1 MKPKLKCVIY
11 TRKSTNDG
19 LEQDFNS
26 LDAQREACEAYI
38 KSQAHEGWTC
48 LKDKYDDGAY
58 SGATLDRPAMQALL
72 GRVKAG
78 EIDVIVVYKV
88 DRLTRSLTDFAKLVE
103 LFDTHKVSFVSVTQ
117 QFNTTSSIGRLT
129 LNVLLSFAQFEREV
143 TAERIRDKIAA
154 SRKKGKW
161 MGGSVPIGYDV
172 KDKKLVPN
180 KAEAK
185 DVRKIFELYLEIG
198 NIRSLLIALKAE
210 GIKPKA
216 TKQNGGKTDFSR
228 GQLAHLLKSPVYIGK
243 ARHKDKIYEGEHEAI
258 LTNELFDQVQAKM
271 KAQAPF
277 ETIKY
282 REKDPFL
289 LRGLL
294 YDSDGRPFT
303 TSHSNKMGKRYHYY
317 VTRPKDCETSPK
329 TWRLPVGKVDDLVT
343 QSIQLL
349 FNDSDQLIEFLGI
362 VEPTT
367 EDWVRIGTAA
377 HMTGNDIKID
387 IISACVIRI
396 DFATGKLSITFD
408 TATLA
413 EKLRI
418 KPLKAATSTKTH
430 HTPIHIQPHSN
441 KMKLKLPGQPLP
453 NEQSD
458 DRVIQ
463 LIAKA
468 HHWFEMLRTGTAKSI
483 NELASE
489 EGVSASDISRY
500 LTLAFL
506 DPNLLESTLEY
517 RSRAGQA
524 SAEIKKRLP
533 LSARWREQ
541 KEIIIQENF

>member
-48 LKDKYDDGAY
+48 RPDKYDDGAY
-58 SGATLDRPAMQALL
+58 SGATLDRPAMQSLL
-72 GRVKAG
+72 EKVKAG

-161 MGGSVPIGYDV
+161 MGGSVPMGYDV
-172 KDKKLVPN
+172 RDKRLVPN
-180 KAEAK
+180 NAEAK

-210 GIKPKA
+210 GTQPKT

-228 GQLAHLLKSPVYIGK
+228 GQLAHLLKNPVYIGK
-243 ARHKDKIYEGEHEAI
+243 ARHKDKVYEGEHEAI
-258 LTNELFDQVQAKM
+258 LPQELFNQVQTKLR
-271 KAQAPF
+271 AQAPF

-282 REKDPFL
+282 REKEPFL

-294 YDSDGRPFT
+294 YDADGRPFT
-303 TSHSNKMGKRYHYY
+303 TSHSNKKGKRYHYY
-317 VTRPKDCETSPK
+317 MTRPKDGEPNTK
-329 TWRLPVGKVDDLVT
+329 VWRLPVDHVDNLML
-343 QSIQLL
+343 QSIKTLL
-349 FNDSDQLIEFLGI
+349 KDPNSLKDLFGI
-362 VEPTT
+362 AEPTS
-367 EDWVRIGTAA
+367 EEWFRFAA
-377 HMTGNDIKID
+377 AEHLAASDIKLD
-387 IISACVIRI
+387 IIQSCLNRI
-396 DFATGKLSITFD
+396 DLSPEILTLTFD
-408 TATLA
+408 LIQLA
-413 EKLRI
+413 KVLRI
-418 KPLKAATSTKTH
+418 ESTIVTKGFAKYK
-430 HTPIHIQPHSN
+430 TPIHLQSRSVGT
-441 KMKLKLPGQPLP
+441 KLQLQGASGPKAEPDP
-453 NEQSD
+453 NII
-458 DRVIQ
+458 R

-468 HHWFEMLRTGTAKSI
+468 YHWFELLKNGKAHTI
-483 NELASE
+483 NEIASQE
-489 EGVSASDISRY
+489 QVHASDITRY

-506 DPNLLESTLEY
+506 NPLLVEHLIASDPPLNMTSNSFKHLVPTP
-517 RSRAGQA
+517 SRWVEQEAQLH
-524 SAEIKKRLP
+524 SKRG
-533 LSARWREQ
+533 
-541 KEIIIQENF
+541 